1 MVFTPLSATR
11 DLAGLRLLLTA
22 PGEQDDVVEA
32 LLRAAAANAVRI
44 SRAPGTV
51 MSGWKVTYA
60 LLVPASAGPQVD
72 SSCQSNGTLGR
83 S

>member
-1 MVFTPLSATR
+1 MWSRPCS
-11 DLAGLRLLLTA
+11 
-22 PGEQDDVVEA
+22 
-32 LLRAAAANAVRI
+32 RAAAPNAVRI

-60 LLVPASAGPQVD
+60 LLVPASARPQVD